1 MDLTD
6 YNKIV
11 KHFFEDVPQINLGY
25 IKGFTSET
33 GIYQHAKF
41 NIPDYHHGYCLD
53 DNSRALLLLL
63 MFSVEENKPIENG
76 LIKTYLSY
84 IYYSQ
89 EENGWFRN
97 FMSYDLKFLESIG
110 SEDSMGRTIWT
121 LGYLIAH
128 KPFLK
133 YHPIAKETFDRIIN
147 HVVTFKSIRAVAY
160 SILGILYFLEKYP
173 NQKSQLEQ
181 LSVLVEFLVK
191 EFESASSDNW
201 PWYEGILSYDNA
213 IIPLSILKAGNF
225 LNNDEVKEIGL
236 KSSIFLDHILFR
248 NGHLSLIGN
257 NGWLTKENKN
267 NTQGQQPI
275 EVASIILWYK
285 ELSKLNIDVNAS
297 EKIRLSFAW
306 FLGVNDHNESLFDLE
321 NMACFDGLE
330 PYGVNKNMG
339 AESNIA
345 FWMSYLHAKSY
356 CK

>member
-25 IKGFTSET
+25 IQGFTSET

-181 LSVLVEFLVK
+181 LSVLVEFLVN

-213 IIPLSILKAGNF
+213 IIPLSILKAGSF

-236 KSSIFLDHILFR
+236 KSSIFLDQILFR

-257 NGWLTKENKN
+257 NGWLTKENQN